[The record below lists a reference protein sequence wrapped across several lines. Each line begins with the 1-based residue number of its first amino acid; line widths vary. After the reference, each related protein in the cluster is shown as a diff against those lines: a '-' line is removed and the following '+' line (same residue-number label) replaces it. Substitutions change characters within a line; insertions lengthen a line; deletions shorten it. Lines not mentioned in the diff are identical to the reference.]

1 MKGLREAIEV
11 EWDMMND
18 EVDACDECHYID
30 GVCVDCDREEDE

>member
-18 EVDACDECHYID
+18 EVDACDCHYID
-30 GVCVDCDREEDE
+30 GVCVDCDGEEDE

>member
-18 EVDACDECHYID
+18 EVDACDWCGERC
-30 GVCVDCDREEDE
+30 CNCTEEDEDE